1 MMITTHMPAVT
12 IPYPS
17 VLPAGHR
24 GQASWHSPV
33 KGTFFLQAANGTWPC
48 ACHGLSGAYG
58 HSLCEPLLGVRT
70 LKAVIG
76 RLAEP

>member
-1 MMITTHMPAVT
+1 MMMTTHMPVVT

-24 GQASWHSPV
+24 GQASWHGK
-33 KGTFFLQAANGTWPC
+33 KGTFFLQAANGTWSC
-48 ACHGLSGAYG
+48 ACHELSGAYG
-58 HSLCEPLLGVRT
+58 PSLWVPLLGVRA